1 MPHAAAMNCPRTYI
15 SELQETRLAGDF
27 PRSLTILG
35 STGSIGRNALRVVEQ
50 NMEHFQVVALAG
62 ARNIEMLARQAAV
75 WRPSYLGVLEADGA
89 ERLRSMLPLGY
100 EPEIVVGQEGY
111 VALATLPEV
120 SLVLAAQ
127 VGAAGLR
134 PALAAAG
141 VGKIIALANKESLVL
156 AGELFRK
163 TCASSGAVILP
174 VDSEHNALFQTLM
187 GHDIRHLRK
196 LVLTASGGP
205 FRGRSRA
212 ELERVTARDALK
224 HPNWSMGAKIT
235 IDSATLMNKGLEF
248 IEAHMLYGIPAEDI
262 QVVVHPQSIVH
273 SLVEYH
279 DGSMLAHLGVPDMR
293 IPIAYCMAFPRRLPL
308 PMEPLDLLRCGPLT
322 FEEPDL
328 EAFPCLHLAMQT
340 LDPDAGGQGQRV
352 VLNAAN
358 EVAVAAFLEERIGFN
373 QIPALLRQ
381 CLERYQAGDTT
392 PPDTV
397 DAIVA
402 LDALARI
409 MAQESVQALT
419 K

>member
-1 MPHAAAMNCPRTYI
+1 MTGISPRTYI
-15 SELQETRLAGDF
+15 SALQESRLAGDF
-27 PRSLTILG
+27 PRTVTILG

-62 ARNIEMLARQAAV
+62 ARNVDMLARQAAV
-75 WRPSYLGVLEADGA
+75 WRPSYLGVLEPEGA
-89 ERLRSMLPLGY
+89 ERLRSLLPLGY
-100 EPEIVVGQEGY
+100 DPEIVVGQEGY

-134 PALAAAG
+134 PSLAAAG
-141 VGKIIALANKESLVL
+141 AGKIVALANKESLVL
-156 AGELFRK
+156 AGELFR
-163 TCASSGAVILP
+163 TVCASSGAVILP

-205 FRGRSRA
+205 FRGRSYQD
-212 ELERVTARDALK
+212 LEHVTAHDALK

-248 IEAHMLYGIPAEDI
+248 IEAHMLYGIPPEDI
-262 QVVVHPQSIVH
+262 QVVVHPQSIIH

-279 DGSMLAHLGVPDMR
+279 DGSLLAHLGMPDMR
-293 IPIAYCMAFPRRLPL
+293 IPIAYCMAFPQRLPL
-308 PMEPLDLLRCGPLT
+308 PMEPLNLLRCGPLT

-328 EAFPCLHLAMQT
+328 AAFPCLDLAMQT
-340 LDPDAGGQGQRV
+340 LDPALGGQGQRV

-358 EVAVAAFLEERIGFN
+358 EMAVAAFLEERIGFN
-373 QIPALLRQ
+373 QIPALLRT
-381 CLERYQAGDTT
+381 CLERYQTGDTA
-392 PPDTV
+392 PPETV
-397 DAIVA
+397 EDIVE

-409 MAQESVQALT
+409 MAQEATQALT